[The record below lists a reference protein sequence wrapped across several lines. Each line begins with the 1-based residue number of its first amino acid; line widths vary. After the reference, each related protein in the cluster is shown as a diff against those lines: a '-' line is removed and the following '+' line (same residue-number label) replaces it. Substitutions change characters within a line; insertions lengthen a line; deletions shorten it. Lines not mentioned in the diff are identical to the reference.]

1 MRLDEARSAYDA
13 AFTAL
18 LSGELTAGAEQAAA
32 VGASLAAGDHDMRT
46 LLHLHN
52 AALLRLAPTLPSPIS
67 PSLCDHLASA
77 LEHLLDGYHRYA
89 GGGTQPVPASRFLDV
104 LQNMPVMLNALD
116 EQGRFVF
123 WNRRCE
129 EVTGYSAEEI
139 VGHPRPWELLYPDDE
154 YRERMLGEWGERR
167 SYGVD
172 AECDLVARDGSV
184 RTVAWS
190 NISALYPIPGW
201 HDWAIGVDVTA
212 GRQTERALRES
223 AELHR
228 TLIASTSQGYWRIA
242 PDLKTVD
249 VNQSLCDML
258 GYSRDEIIGRHPMHF
273 AEGPGVQTILNAVSR
288 IGTDLQRRYEV
299 TLRHCSGR
307 DVHVIMN
314 ATTLH
319 DGAGQVAGSFALV
332 TDVTD
337 LKRVEAALRESETRF
352 SKLFYAT
359 PVVVTVAD
367 GETGQLVDV
376 NDEFCRRAGFSREEA
391 IGRTSVELGIF
402 GSDARQEWLRDLVP
416 GAAARRREVSF
427 RRKDG
432 TIAYGVMSAE
442 AITLSGREHIL
453 SVSVDITERRQ
464 AEELYRAL
472 FDQAGDAVFVH
483 APDGRLLDVNDRA
496 AELVGLSREDL
507 PAMAALQAGAAESDT
522 LRELLAR
529 LVRGGS
535 TGHETELRRAD
546 GTWVE
551 VSVDSRVIDAARG
564 VAQAVVRDLTA
575 GKREERA
582 RRARLFALESME
594 RVDRAIRG
602 TDDLDQMLSDVIA
615 EVLSIF
621 EADRAWL
628 LYPCDPEAAFF
639 TVPVAHTRPAYPIGI
654 PTGEP
659 IVFDEGNAR
668 IARDLQ
674 ASHGPVA
681 YGGQGAPPVEGITAA
696 TFLVRSLLA
705 VALHP
710 KVGAPWALGLHQCS
724 HEREWTADETALLQD
739 IGRRLAD
746 ALSAT
751 LSLREARDSETRLQ
765 AILSTVPTA
774 VMIVE
779 TESGLIQYANSAAL
793 QLIGAGESSVV
804 GQEYRRFVTVP
815 GQEPVPTE
823 PVGQRTEAVLLR
835 GDGQQ
840 RTVLRT
846 VAAVALAGRPCLV
859 EALLDITDHKK
870 AEDAQR
876 LATVGQLSAGVAHEF
891 NNILA
896 ILSGRAQLAQ
906 AIDTPEEHHKLME
919 AVLRG
924 TQRGASISEELMR
937 FARPQE
943 PRRVNSRVEEAL
955 EAALSIA
962 SRQVETA
969 GIHVRRHYDAAA
981 KMAFADPG
989 QLEQVFLN
997 LIINACHA
1005 MVEGG
1010 TLSLAVTH
1018 APSERGEGDIVVTI
1032 ADTGAGI
1039 APEHL
1044 HRIFEPFFTTKGR
1057 LGDSETPGTGLGLS
1071 VSHGIIKAHGGEITV
1086 RSEVGVGTTFEVR
1099 LPAVTGAAGGEAPQ
1113 PTGASSPGPRSG
1125 SGLVI
1130 LVAEDDGD
1138 VRQMIVDLLENE
1150 GFTVVAVADAQQA
1163 AAELGRAPFDVVVSD
1178 LLMPGGGG
1186 RRVIAEATRLDPPP
1200 PVVVLTGRLEE
1211 DLTEDLIRAGA
1222 ALCLRKPVDVKQL
1235 LAAIAEAVGER

>member
-13 AFTAL
+13 AIAAL
-18 LSGELTAGAEQAAA
+18 LSGELAAGAEQAAA
-32 VGASLAAGDHDMRT
+32 AGASLAAGDHDPRT

-77 LEHLLDGYHRYA
+77 LEHLLDGYHRHA
-89 GGGTQPVPASRFLDV
+89 GGGTSAVPASRFLDV
-104 LQNMPVMLNALD
+104 LQHMPVMLNALD

-123 WNRRCE
+123 WNRHCE
-129 EVTGYSAEEI
+129 QVTGYSAEEI
-139 VGHPRPWELLYPDDE
+139 VGQPRPCELLYPDAE
-154 YRERMLGEWGERR
+154 YRQRMLAEWGERR

-172 AECDLVARDGSV
+172 VECDLVASDGSV

-190 NISALYPIPGW
+190 NISARYPIPGW
-201 HDWAIGVDVTA
+201 YDWAIGVDVTA
-212 GRQTERALRES
+212 RRQAERALRES
-223 AELHR
+223 DELHR
-228 TLIASTSQGYWRIA
+228 TLIATTSQGYWRIG
-242 PDLKTVD
+242 PDLSTVD

-258 GYSRDEIIGRHPMHF
+258 GYPRDEIIGRSPVQF
-273 AEGPGVQTILNAVSR
+273 AQGPGVQTILDAVGR

-299 TLRHCSGR
+299 TFRHRSGR
-307 DVHVIMN
+307 DVHVITN
-314 ATTLH
+314 ATTLC
-319 DGAGQVAGSFALV
+319 DAAGHVAGSFALL

-337 LKRVEAALRESETRF
+337 LKQVEAALRESETRF

-359 PVVVTVAD
+359 PAVVTVAD
-367 GETGQLVDV
+367 GETGRLVDV
-376 NDEFCRRAGFSREEA
+376 NDEFCKSAGFSREEA

-402 GSDARQEWLRDLVP
+402 APDARQEWLRELVP
-416 GAAARRREVSF
+416 GAASGRREMAF

-432 TIAYGVMSAE
+432 TIGYGVMSAE
-442 AITLSGREHIL
+442 AITLGGKEHIL
-453 SVSVDITERRQ
+453 AVSVDITERRQ

-483 APDGRLLDVNDRA
+483 TLDGRLLDANDRA
-496 AELVGLSREDL
+496 AELVGLAREDL
-507 PAMAALQAGAAESDT
+507 SAMAALQAGASESDT
-522 LRELLAR
+522 LQGVLAQ
-529 LVRGGS
+529 LVRDGS

-546 GTWVE
+546 GTWLE
-551 VSVDSRVIDAARG
+551 VSIDSRVIDAARG
-564 VAQAVVRDLTA
+564 VAQAVVSDLTA
-575 GKREERA
+575 SKREERA
-582 RRARLFALESME
+582 RRARLFALESMD
-594 RVDRAIRG
+594 RIDRAIRG
-602 TDDLDQMLSDVIA
+602 TDDLEQMLSDAIA

-621 EADRAWL
+621 DADRAWL
-628 LYPCDPEAAFF
+628 LHPCDPETAFF
-639 TVPVAHTRPAYPIGI
+639 TVPVAHTRTGYPIGLPLGVPI
-654 PTGEP
+654 ASDAFVSRSMGAVLAAGEP
-659 IVFDEGNAR
+659 LAQG
-668 IARDLQ
+668 
-674 ASHGPVA
+674 GPDAPV
-681 YGGQGAPPVEGITAA
+681 QGATAK
-696 TFLVRSLLA
+696 TFSVRSQLA
-705 VALHP
+705 MPLYP
-710 KVGAPWALGLHQCS
+710 KVGAPWVLGLHQCS
-724 HEREWTADETALLQD
+724 HERRWTADETALLQD

-751 LSLREARDSETRLQ
+751 LSLREARESETRLQ
-765 AILSTVPTA
+765 AILSTVPAA
-774 VMIVE
+774 VMIVD

-804 GQEYRRFVTVP
+804 GREYRRFVTVP
-815 GQEPVPTE
+815 AHGSASTAEAA
-823 PVGQRTEAVLLR
+823 GNRTEAALLR
-835 GDGQQ
+835 ADGQE

-846 VAAVALAGRPCLV
+846 TAAIALAGRPCLV
-859 EALLDITDHKK
+859 ETLLDITDRKK

-896 ILSGRAQLAQ
+896 ILSGRAQLAG
-906 AIDTPEEHHKLME
+906 AIDSPEEHRKLVE

-924 TQRGASISEELMR
+924 TQRGAAISEGLMR

-981 KMAFADPG
+981 RMAFADPG

-1005 MVEGG
+1005 MAEGG

-1018 APSERGEGDIVVTI
+1018 VPSERGEGDIVVTI

-1071 VSHGIIKAHGGEITV
+1071 VSHGIIQAHGGEITV

-1099 LPAVTGAAGGEAPQ
+1099 LPAVAGAAGGEAPQ
-1113 PTGASSPGPRSG
+1113 PAGASSPRLRSG
-1125 SGLVI
+1125 NGLRV

-1138 VRQMIVDLLENE
+1138 VRRMIVDLLGNE
-1150 GFTVVAVADAQQA
+1150 GFTLVAVPDAPQA
-1163 AAELGRAPFDVVVSD
+1163 AAELGKARFDLVVSD

-1186 RRVIAEATRLDPPP
+1186 RRVIVEAGRLDPPP
-1200 PVVVLTGRLEE
+1200 PVVVLTGRIEE
-1211 DLTEDLIRAGA
+1211 DLTDDLRRAGA
-1222 ALCLRKPVDVKQL
+1222 AACLRKPVDIKQL
-1235 LAAIAEAVGER
+1235 LAAIAEAIGE